1 VIDEIVIISPELI
14 PGAGGVGDYTLRLI
28 ESWDYRGNLKL
39 LVPKS
44 GLGQEASLP
53 QRIEKLGIDAVA
65 IGKQLPSG
73 EGKILVQYSAYGF
86 DRLGYP
92 RKLVRALVEW
102 KHKTRGLLIVM
113 FHEIWTFWPIT
124 NKNAIVQFFHRRAI
138 KQLMRCA
145 DTVLTTTSSQAHHL
159 KKLTPSRSV
168 HILPVGSNIRRNK
181 DVEVA
186 RKPGWAVLFGRQDA
200 RIRALKKMQNSL
212 TSLAGARRIT
222 KVVTVGATGLNR
234 DEEERSL
241 LANLGL
247 AEGFEQR
254 GPQEERGISE
264 LLLTAS
270 FGISAQN
277 ELSYAK
283 SGTFMAY
290 AVHGLNVLA
299 ECAEPAREEPLNL
312 LTSPRELLQGIPDME
327 LRLRAERLRA
337 WQQRTSSWDLIAVKF
352 VEALQLPEA
361 SRAADQVVSR

>member
-28 ESWDYRGNLKL
+28 ESWDYHGNLKL

-53 QRIEKLGIDAVA
+53 QRTEKLDIDAAA
-65 IGKQLPSG
+65 ICKQLPSG
-73 EGKILVQYSAYGF
+73 DGKILVQYSAYGF
-86 DRLGYP
+86 DQLGYP

-102 KHKTRGLLIVM
+102 KNKTRGLLIVM

-124 NKNAIVQFFHRRAI
+124 NKNASVQFFHRRAI

-159 KKLTPSRSV
+159 KKLAPSRSV
-168 HILPVGSNIRRNK
+168 HVLPVGSNIRRNK

-200 RIRALKKMQNSL
+200 RIRALKKMQTSL
-212 TSLAGARRIT
+212 TSLAAARRIT

-241 LANLGL
+241 VANLRF

-254 GPQEERGISE
+254 GPQAERDISE

-290 AVHGLNVLA
+290 AAHGLNVLA
-299 ECAEPAREEPLNL
+299 ECGDPAREEPLNL
-312 LTSPRELLQGIPDME
+312 LTSPRELLQGIPDTE
-327 LRLRAERLRA
+327 LKLRAEHLRT
-337 WQQRTSSWDLIAVKF
+337 WQQRTSSWDLIAAKF
-352 VEALQLPEA
+352 IEALQIPEA

>member
-28 ESWDYRGNLKL
+28 ESWDYHGNLRL
-39 LVPKS
+39 LIPNS
-44 GLGQEASLP
+44 GLGRKAPLF
-53 QRIEKLGIDAVA
+53 QRTEKLGIDAVA

-73 EGKILVQYSAYGF
+73 VGKVLVQYSAYGF
-86 DRLGYP
+86 DQLGYP
-92 RKLVRALVEW
+92 RSLVRALVEW

-124 NKNAIVQFFHRRAI
+124 NKNAIVQFLHRRAI
-138 KQLMRCA
+138 KQLLRCA
-145 DTVLTTTSSQAHHL
+145 DTVFTTTSSQAHHL
-159 KKLTPSRSV
+159 KKLVLSRSV
-168 HILPVGSNIRRNK
+168 RVLPVGSNIRRTK
-181 DVEVA
+181 DVEMA

-212 TSLAGARRIT
+212 FSLAASRRIT
-222 KVVTVGATGLNR
+222 KVVSVGATGLNR
-234 DEEERSL
+234 DAEEHSL
-241 LANLGL
+241 LANLGVS
-247 AEGFEQR
+247 EGFEQR
-254 GPQEERGISE
+254 GAQAEQDISE

-290 AVHGLNVLA
+290 AAHGLNVLA
-299 ECAEPAREEPLNL
+299 ECADSAREEPLNL
-312 LTSPRELLQGIPDME
+312 LTSPGELLQGIPDTE
-327 LRLRAERLRA
+327 LKRRAEHLRA
-337 WQQRTSSWDLIAVKF
+337 WQQRTSSWDRIAAEI

-361 SRAADQVVSR
+361 GRPADQVASR